1 MANLK
6 KWIIF
11 GYLDIFSSV
20 AQALVTFSSALVSVY
35 FHFKNKKREGT
46 DNSVEFAPTFN
57 LVFALFAVYTN
68 IGNIHAAKK
77 LIKAEKNVNI
87 YENNTQ
93 CKICIF

>member
-11 GYLDIFSSV
+11 GYLDIFTSV
-20 AQALVTFSSALVSVY
+20 AQALVTFSSALLSVY
-35 FHFKNKKREGT
+35 FHLKNKKRVGT
-46 DNSVEFAPTFN
+46 DNSVEISPTFN
-57 LVFALFAVYTN
+57 LVFVLLAVYTN

-87 YENNTQ
+87 YSYAT
-93 CKICIF
+93 K